1 MADFRPETTIQ
12 LYWRTGVDEQNQPY
26 FTSEGAKLAW
36 YRVHSPITRTAYSFQ
51 RENRNWIRIE
61 GKAESLRDYDMFAF
75 QNSEGSKWVFC
86 KVEEVEFINPN
97 CTEIRYSVD
106 YMQTYIEDI
115 RFGKCWVEREM
126 QENDWDGSTPSF
138 NNLQPE
144 GIETGSMTRSIANLT
159 GTVEFDSFSVVCVS
173 KYNENGNPTPKITS
187 MNNYPS
193 GLEEIVFSLPKNG
206 RLNDLEN
213 YISMLEEKGINV
225 NEAIVGLFIVPNT
238 YAGGSS
244 TGDRTVGVIPP
255 YPTINGYTVINA
267 KCFTSEF
274 FRLEISNRRGNEQ
287 ELKPENFTETD
298 TILLRME
305 YGFKGACGGSM
316 LYPQGY
322 EGNPK
327 DFGVIKYDDAQAA
340 FTSNAFTSWIAAN
353 TTSLGVSTANSIFQG
368 AVTGAMMGAMAGPV
382 GSGVGVAVGAAGA
395 FLNVASTFAKIADRA
410 KDPTAIGGQQAGSVM
425 EILMDNYGYS
435 VNWLHPYT
443 ANLRSIDQFF
453 SRFGYRTNRFKKPNV
468 DTRPKWN
475 YVKTSDAVCRGPFP
489 KKAQIYMQ
497 NIMNNGVTF
506 WHLSGGE
513 NIDDDWDPEVNK
525 E

>member
-51 RENRNWIRIE
+51 RENRNWIRVE
-61 GKAESLRDYDMFAF
+61 GKAEDLRDYDMFAF

-144 GIETGSMTRSIANLT
+144 GIETGAMTRTKVDDPDLTFDQFDMIVISKYGIQGEKLTETKTINGYPIALNQIRFALPAF
-159 GTVEFDSFSVVCVS
+159 GTVRSFDTMILA
-173 KYNENGNPTPKITS
+173 YE
-187 MNNYPS
+187 
-193 GLEEIVFSLPKNG
+193 
-206 RLNDLEN
+206 DA
-213 YISMLEEKGINV
+213 GIDV
-225 NEAIVGLFIVPNT
+225 RDAIVGCFIVPRE
-238 YAGGSS
+238 YGGGSTIGS
-244 TGDRTVGVIPP
+244 KNIPITPP

-298 TILLRME
+298 NINLIMDF
-305 YGFKGACGGSM
+305 GFGAGSGGSM

-327 DFGVIKYDDAQAA
+327 DFAVIKYDDAQAPFLCDA
-340 FTSNAFTSWIAAN
+340 FSSWLAAN
-353 TTSLGVSTANSIFQG
+353 TTQLGVSTANSIFQG
-368 AVTGAMMGAMAGPV
+368 AVTGAMMSAMAGPV

-395 FLNVASTFAKIADRA
+395 FLNVASTFAKVADRA

-425 EILMDNYGYS
+425 EILMNTYGYS

>member
-51 RENRNWIRIE
+51 RENRNWIRVE
-61 GKAESLRDYDMFAF
+61 GKAEDLRDYDMFAF

-144 GIETGSMTRSIANLT
+144 GIETGAMTRTKVVDSELT
-159 GTVEFDSFSVVCVS
+159 FENFRLVVIS
-173 KYNENGNPTPKITS
+173 KYDKQGGTTYNPKTV
-187 MNNYPS
+187 NNYPIALNS
-193 GLEEIVFSLPKNG
+193 FSFPLKRFG
-206 RLNDLEN
+206 SIEDFSAFLSSYETAGIDLTN
-213 YISMLEEKGINV
+213 
-225 NEAIVGLFIVPNT
+225 AIVGCFVVPEE
-238 YAGGSS
+238 YGGGNNVWSK
-244 TGDRTVGVIPP
+244 TIPITPP
-255 YPTINGYTVINA
+255 YPVINGYTVINA

-298 TILLRME
+298 NIILIMT
-305 YGFKGACGGSM
+305 GALGAGSGGTM

-327 DFGVIKYDDAQAA
+327 DFAVIKYDDAQAP
-340 FTSNAFTSWIAAN
+340 FTCDAFTSWLAAN
-353 TTSLGVSTANSIFQG
+353 TTQLGVSTANSIFQG

-443 ANLRSIDQFF
+443 ANLKSIDQFF

-513 NIDDDWDPEVNK
+513 NIDDDWDPAVNK